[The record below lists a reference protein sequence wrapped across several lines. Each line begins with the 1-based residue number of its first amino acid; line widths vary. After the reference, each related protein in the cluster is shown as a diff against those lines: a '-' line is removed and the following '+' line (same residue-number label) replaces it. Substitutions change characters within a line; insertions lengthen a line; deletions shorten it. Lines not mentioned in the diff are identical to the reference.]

1 MLNKNKSL
9 ETAEDL
15 LGLPDVAG
23 LNATRWRDTKSAVKR
38 TCEMA
43 GCAARSLRLEVPILR
58 ETLRNIRPAAHGVS
72 WKTWS
77 NIRSSFAKALELA
90 GVIDRMDR
98 GVALRHPLWG
108 PLMRS
113 IAHDKR
119 LAGGLAAF
127 ANWCPGRGIDP
138 EQVGDHVLQEF
149 HVWLQTRTL
158 CPRPRDLVR
167 RVPHVWNEAKRR
179 VPGWPQ
185 FELTLVSFKPPR
197 RHLPWKD
204 LRESFQAEAQSY
216 LAMRADPDVFDERPN
231 APRQSLAKSTLH
243 GQSEHL
249 RLSASVLIESG
260 VALEDIKSLADLI
273 RPERFKSI
281 LRHYHNQANGLPNAF
296 AICLAQTL
304 IQVAKYFVGVT
315 PDELAQLK
323 KIASKLP
330 AVPLEPTAKNNALV
344 RQLESERLLAKLLF
358 LPEDLLAE
366 VKNDL
371 AKGPLRLVD
380 AQVAI
385 GIDIQLAI
393 ALRPQNLSTL
403 NWQRHF
409 LEPDGPRGRLL
420 LHIPAAEM
428 KSRRNDFDVEI
439 PEDVARRLRWY
450 QRHILSRLKGDPNG
464 DLFVKMNGRR
474 KDQRTLTIQII
485 KTIERRLGIHMT
497 THQFRHRN
505 GNSYL
510 EENPEDMET
519 ARLMLGHAWAKTT
532 RIYVGSSTRRAS
544 RAYNEFLFEQRDA
557 LKLKRKRRP
566 RRKTKPSGKLTTKPD
581 GGGDAPCES

>member
-1 MLNKNKSL
+1 MFHLLCDSFPECHRLHACHFLKEPTIKDYTMLNKNKSL
-9 ETAEDL
+9 ETAGDL
-15 LGLPDVAG
+15 LGLPDESS
-23 LNATRWRDTKSAVKR
+23 LNATRRRDMKSAVKR

-43 GCAARSLRLEVPILR
+43 GCAPRSLPLDAPILR
-58 ETLRNIRPAAHGVS
+58 ETLRKIRPAAHGVN

-108 PLMRS
+108 PLMQS

-127 ANWCPGRGIDP
+127 ANWCAARDISPHEISKA
-138 EQVGDHVLQEF
+138 VLQEF
-149 HVWLQTRTL
+149 RVWLETRTL
-158 CPRPRDLVR
+158 CPKPRDLVR

-179 VPGWPQ
+179 IPGWPQ
-185 FELTLVSFKPPR
+185 FELTAVSFKPPR
-197 RHLPWKD
+197 RHLPWQD
-204 LRESFQAEAQSY
+204 LRESFQADAQSY

-231 APRQSLAKSTLH
+231 APRQSLAKSTLQA
-243 GQSEHL
+243 QSEHL
-249 RLSASVLIESG
+249 RLSASVLVESG

-273 RPERFKSI
+273 RPERFKAI
-281 LRHYHNQANGLPNAF
+281 LRHYHKQANGLPNAF

-344 RQLESERLLAKLLF
+344 RQLESERLRAKLLF

-371 AKGPLRLVD
+371 AKGRLRLVD

-393 ALRPQNLSTL
+393 ALRPQNLTTL

-409 LEPDGPRGRLL
+409 LEDL
-420 LHIPAAEM
+420 M
-428 KSRRNDFDVEI
+428 V
-439 PEDVARRLRWY
+439 
-450 QRHILSRLKGDPNG
+450 QGDACCCT
-464 DLFVKMNGRR
+464 F
-474 KDQRTLTIQII
+474 
-485 KTIERRLGIHMT
+485 
-497 THQFRHRN
+497 
-505 GNSYL
+505 
-510 EENPEDMET
+510 
-519 ARLMLGHAWAKTT
+519 
-532 RIYVGSSTRRAS
+532 
-544 RAYNEFLFEQRDA
+544 
-557 LKLKRKRRP
+557 RRP
-566 RRKTKPSGKLTTKPD
+566 R
-581 GGGDAPCES
+581 